1 MIVTA
6 FTDSDIH
13 GITVIITKDR
23 HDAILI
29 VRNPD
34 ETDISPL
41 LKVILTE
48 CTDSN
53 IILITPDVMN
63 TMIEK
68 KMIERTDEMKKDLEN
83 DPTGGIVMLFRDAY
97 IRGHVMLSTLHP
109 SADEYH
115 PELLMDVVR
124 TCLPEVHREPDQD
137 SDQLNRIKQLRDYVC
152 RRYPESCCAYN
163 RPAETYYD
171 LVNEVAND
179 FIYMVIGLCG
189 CGCTDETVGSIR
201 DYLDAVRIHHD
212 KAAGGWEAGHR
223 LLEEKFHHGHVC
235 DDPLLQFM
243 AYLLDDKGLTEHG
256 TSING
261 AWLTD
266 EGEVCLEVF
275 NMYLGLDDE
284 EEE

>member
-1 MIVTA
+1 
-6 FTDSDIH
+6 
-13 GITVIITKDR
+13 
-23 HDAILI
+23 
-29 VRNPD
+29 
-34 ETDISPL
+34 
-41 LKVILTE
+41 
-48 CTDSN
+48 
-53 IILITPDVMN
+53 
-63 TMIEK
+63 
-68 KMIERTDEMKKDLEN
+68 
-83 DPTGGIVMLFRDAY
+83 
-97 IRGHVMLSTLHP
+97 
-109 SADEYH
+109 
-115 PELLMDVVR
+115 MDVVR

-179 FIYMVIGLCG
+179 FIYMVI
-189 CGCTDETVGSIR
+189 
-201 DYLDAVRIHHD
+201 
-212 KAAGGWEAGHR
+212 GGWEAGHR